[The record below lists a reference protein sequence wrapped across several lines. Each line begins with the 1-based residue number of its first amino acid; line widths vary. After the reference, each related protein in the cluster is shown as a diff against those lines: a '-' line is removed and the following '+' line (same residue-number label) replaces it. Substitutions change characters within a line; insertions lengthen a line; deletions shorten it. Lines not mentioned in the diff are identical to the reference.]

1 MFLVS
6 GYNKKSCLLQSMV
19 GQPVQHLWV
28 LVSGCHRDP
37 EDAGCYGYSVALNM
51 VYFMSSV
58 AAVSVLCYAA
68 ESVGQL

>member
-6 GYNKKSCLLQSMV
+6 SSNNKSCMLQSMV
-19 GQPVQHLWV
+19 RQPMQHLWV

-37 EDAGCYGYSVALNM
+37 EGAGCYGYSVALNM

-58 AAVSVLCYAA
+58 AAVSVLCCAA
-68 ESVGQL
+68 VSVGQL